1 MREVVIVSACRT
13 AVGSFLG
20 GLSSLSATE
29 LGSLV
34 IVESVKRAGLDK
46 AQVDECIMGC
56 VLPAGLGQNPARQA
70 ALKAGLPF
78 EVGCITVNKVCG
90 SGL

>member
-1 MREVVIVSACRT
+1 MREVVITSVVRT

-20 GLSSLSATE
+20 SLSSLSATD
-29 LGSLV
+29 LGAAIIKEAMARS
-34 IVESVKRAGLDK
+34 GLQG

-78 EVGCITVNKVCG
+78 EVGCITVNKV
-90 SGL
+90 